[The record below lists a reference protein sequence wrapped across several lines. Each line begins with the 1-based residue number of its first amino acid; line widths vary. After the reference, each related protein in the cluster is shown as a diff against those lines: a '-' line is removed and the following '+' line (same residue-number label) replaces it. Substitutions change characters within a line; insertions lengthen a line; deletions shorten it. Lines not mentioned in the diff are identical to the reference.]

1 MINASKA
8 FQKILREWG
17 HDVLIQRRLSDDGV
31 YSDRFE
37 KVTTR
42 HITAASRYLAS
53 TKEETTGG
61 VIINSDRIY
70 YFEASINPKSGDRI
84 YEELS
89 SGLESQILY
98 VIEECYPVRGKQG
111 KIEFWTVRS
120 NKRKP
125 YELTYAY
132 SNTRSNG
139 RSSICI

>member
-1 MINASKA
+1 MINTAKA

-53 TKEETTGG
+53 TKEETTEG

-70 YFEASINPKSGDRI
+70 YFAPAINCPISNAKIILLFKQNRTTNHFI
-84 YEELS
+84 FF
-89 SGLESQILY
+89 GL
-98 VIEECYPVRGKQG
+98 
-111 KIEFWTVRS
+111 
-120 NKRKP
+120 NK
-125 YELTYAY
+125 
-132 SNTRSNG
+132 N
-139 RSSICI
+139 I

>member
-1 MINASKA
+1 MINTAKA

-53 TKEETTGG
+53 TKEETTEG

-70 YFEASINPKSGDRI
+70 YFAPTINPKSGDRI
-84 YEELS
+84 YEEIS
-89 SGLESQILY
+89 SGLENQILY
-98 VIEECYPVRGKQG
+98 VMEECYPVRCKNG
-111 KIEFWTVRS
+111 KIEFWTVGATKES
-120 NKRKP
+120 P
-125 YELTYAY
+125 M
-132 SNTRSNG
+132 S
-139 RSSICI
+139 